1 MFVTLYTYAL
11 AVVAASY
18 FFMWWVFGIPGW
30 ESPPLSDP
38 GLPIP
43 QVRKMLLAYG
53 TLTSVTVAI
62 RFFSIRGARLA
73 TGDSSVVAL
82 TWVPLGSAVFIWWF
96 LVVRKSATKSV
107 AAGRGSFNRN
117 GQDGSLRQGS

>member
-1 MFVTLYTYAL
+1 MLVTLYTWAL

-30 ESPPLSDP
+30 ESPSLSDP

-73 TGDSSVVAL
+73 TGVSSIVAL
-82 TWVPLGSAVFIWWF
+82 TWVPLGSAAFIWWF
-96 LVVRKSATKSV
+96 LVVRKSEAKPV

-117 GQDGSLRQGS
+117 GQDGALRQGS